1 MNKTTIF
8 IIDDD
13 QQVRAAL
20 SLLMES
26 VGWTVKLFSTATSFL
41 EQFDSGIPGCI
52 ITDIR
57 MPMMSGLDLQMKL
70 KEYDIAPPVLMI
82 TGHGD
87 VSMAVR
93 AIKEGALDF
102 IEKPFNNQYLL
113 DRVHSA
119 IEIDCEN
126 REMALRLLE
135 VNEKYNRL
143 TDKEKQVFEWI
154 IKGALSKQIAEE
166 VFVTQSAV
174 EARRSKI
181 MEKMKADNISDLMK
195 MAMTMNMISD

>member
-1 MNKTTIF
+1 MNKATVF

-26 VGWTVKLFSTATSFL
+26 VGWKVKLFATAVSFL
-41 EQFDSGIPGCI
+41 EQFDGDIPGCI

-57 MPMMSGLDLQMKL
+57 MPMMSGLDLQIKL
-70 KEYDIAPPVLMI
+70 KEYRISPPVLMI

-87 VSMAVR
+87 ITMAVR

-113 DRVHSA
+113 DRVHQA
-119 IEIDCEN
+119 IEIDSDN
-126 REMALRLLE
+126 REAVLRVLK
-135 VNEKYNRL
+135 VKEKYNQL
-143 TDKEKQVFEWI
+143 TDKEKQVFGWI

-181 MEKMKADNISDLMK
+181 MEKMNADNISDLMK
-195 MAMTMNMISD
+195 MAMVMGMVNT

>member
-1 MNKTTIF
+1 MNKATIF

-26 VGWTVKLFSTATSFL
+26 VGWEVKLFSTATSFL
-41 EQFDSGIPGCI
+41 EQFDSDIPGCI
-52 ITDIR
+52 ISDIR

-70 KEYDIAPPVLMI
+70 KEYSMVPPILMI

-87 VSMAVR
+87 VAMAVR
-93 AIKEGALDF
+93 AIQAGALDF
-102 IEKPFNNQYLL
+102 IEKPFNNQHLL
-113 DRVHSA
+113 DRVHKA
-119 IEIDCEN
+119 IEIDNGN
-126 REMALRLLE
+126 RETVIHMLE

-143 TDKEKQVFEWI
+143 TDKEKEVFEWI
-154 IKGALSKQIAEE
+154 IKGALSKQIAEK

-181 MEKMKADNISDLMK
+181 MEKMDADNIPDLMK
-195 MAMTMNMISD
+195 MAMTMNMIDV

>member
-1 MNKTTIF
+1 MNKATIF

-13 QQVRAAL
+13 QQVRTAL

-26 VGWTVKLFSTATSFL
+26 VGWNVKMFASAVSFL
-41 EQFDSGIPGCI
+41 EQFDSDIPGCI
-52 ITDIR
+52 VTDIR
-57 MPMMSGLDLQMKL
+57 MPMMSGLDLQIKL
-70 KEYDIAPPVLMI
+70 KEYRIAPPVLMI

-87 VSMAVR
+87 VAMAVR

-102 IEKPFNNQYLL
+102 IQKPFNNQYLL
-113 DRVHSA
+113 DRVHQA
-119 IEIDCEN
+119 IEIDSDN
-126 REMALRLLE
+126 RQAALHTLE
-135 VNEKYNRL
+135 VNEKYNQL
-143 TDKEKQVFEWI
+143 TDKEKQVFRWI

-181 MEKMKADNISDLMK
+181 MEKMGVKNIPDLMK
-195 MAMTMNMISD
+195 MAMVMGMIET

>member
-1 MNKTTIF
+1 MNKATIF

-26 VGWTVKLFSTATSFL
+26 VGWKVKLFATAVSFL
-41 EQFDSGIPGCI
+41 EQFDADVPGCI
-52 ITDIR
+52 VTDIR

-70 KEYDIAPPVLMI
+70 KEHCISPPVLMI

-87 VSMAVR
+87 IAMAVR
-93 AIKEGALDF
+93 AIQEGALDF

-113 DRVHSA
+113 DRVHQA
-119 IEIDCEN
+119 IEIDRDN
-126 REMALRLLE
+126 RKAALRVLE
-135 VNEKYNRL
+135 VNEKYNQL
-143 TDKEKQVFEWI
+143 TDKEKQVFGWI

-181 MEKMKADNISDLMK
+181 MEKMNADNISDLMK
-195 MAMTMNMISD
+195 MAMVMGMIDA

>member
-1 MNKTTIF
+1 MNKATVF

-26 VGWTVKLFSTATSFL
+26 VGWNVKLFATAVSFL
-41 EQFDSGIPGCI
+41 EQFDGDIPGCI

-57 MPMMSGLDLQMKL
+57 MPMMSGLDLQIKL
-70 KEYDIAPPVLMI
+70 KEYPIAPPVLMI

-87 VSMAVR
+87 ITMAVR

-113 DRVHSA
+113 DRVHQA
-119 IEIDCEN
+119 IEIDSDN
-126 REMALRLLE
+126 RKATLRVLK
-135 VNEKYNRL
+135 VKEKYSQL
-143 TDKEKQVFEWI
+143 TDKEKQVFERI

-181 MEKMKADNISDLMK
+181 MEKMNADNISDLMK
-195 MAMTMNMISD
+195 MAMVMGMVSS

>member
-1 MNKTTIF
+1 MNKATVF

-13 QQVRAAL
+13 QQVRSAL

-26 VGWTVKLFSTATSFL
+26 VGWHVKLFATAVSFL
-41 EQFDSGIPGCI
+41 EQFDSDIPGCI

-57 MPMMSGLDLQMKL
+57 MPMMSGLDLQIKL
-70 KEYDIAPPVLMI
+70 KEYRISPPVLMI

-87 VSMAVR
+87 IAMAVR

-113 DRVHSA
+113 DRVHQA
-119 IEIDCEN
+119 IEIDSDN
-126 REMALRLLE
+126 RKAVLRVLK
-135 VNEKYNRL
+135 VSEKYNQL
-143 TDKEKQVFEWI
+143 TDKEKQVFGWI

-181 MEKMKADNISDLMK
+181 MEKMNADNISDLMK
-195 MAMTMNMISD
+195 MAMVMGMVNA

>member
-1 MNKTTIF
+1 MSKATIF

-13 QQVRAAL
+13 QQVRVAL

-26 VGWTVKLFSTATSFL
+26 VGWEVKLFSTATSFL
-41 EQFDSGIPGCI
+41 KQFDSSIPGCI
-52 ITDIR
+52 ISDIR

-70 KEYDIAPPVLMI
+70 KERSMAPPILMI

-87 VSMAVR
+87 VAMAVR
-93 AIKEGALDF
+93 AIQEGALDF

-113 DRVHSA
+113 DKVHKA
-119 IEIDCEN
+119 IEIDADN
-126 REMALRLLE
+126 RETKLRVSE

-143 TDKEKQVFEWI
+143 TDKEKEVFGLI

-181 MEKMKADNISDLMK
+181 MEKMNADNISDLMK
-195 MAMTMNMISD
+195 MAMTMDMINV

>member
-1 MNKTTIF
+1 MNKATIF

-26 VGWTVKLFSTATSFL
+26 VGWEVKLFSTATSFL
-41 EQFDSGIPGCI
+41 EQFDSDIPGCI
-52 ITDIR
+52 ISDIR

-70 KEYDIAPPVLMI
+70 KEYSMVPPILMI

-87 VSMAVR
+87 VAMAVR
-93 AIKEGALDF
+93 AIQAGALDF
-102 IEKPFNNQYLL
+102 IEKPFNNQHLL
-113 DRVHSA
+113 DRVHKA
-119 IEIDCEN
+119 IEIDNGN
-126 REMALRLLE
+126 RETAIRVLE
-135 VNEKYNRL
+135 ANEKYNRL
-143 TDKEKQVFEWI
+143 TDKEKEVFEWI
-154 IKGALSKQIAEE
+154 IKGALSKQIAEK

-181 MEKMKADNISDLMK
+181 MEKMDADNISDLMK
-195 MAMTMNMISD
+195 MAMTMNMINV

>member
-1 MNKTTIF
+1 M
-8 IIDDD
+8 
-13 QQVRAAL
+13 QQL
-20 SLLMES
+20 S
-26 VGWTVKLFSTATSFL
+26 VFL
-41 EQFDSGIPGCI
+41 EQFDSDIPGCI

-57 MPMMSGLDLQMKL
+57 MPMMSGLDLQIKL
-70 KEYDIAPPVLMI
+70 KEYRISPPVLMI

-87 VSMAVR
+87 ITMAVR

-113 DRVHSA
+113 DRVHQA
-119 IEIDCEN
+119 IEVDSDN
-126 REMALRLLE
+126 RKAVLRVLK
-135 VNEKYNRL
+135 VNEKYNQL
-143 TDKEKQVFEWI
+143 TDKEKQVFGWI

-181 MEKMKADNISDLMK
+181 MEKMNADNISDLMK
-195 MAMTMNMISD
+195 MAMVMGMVNT

>member
-1 MNKTTIF
+1 MNKTTVF

-26 VGWTVKLFSTATSFL
+26 VGWNVKLFATAVSFL
-41 EQFDSGIPGCI
+41 EQFDSDIPGCI
-52 ITDIR
+52 IADIR
-57 MPMMSGLDLQMKL
+57 MPMMSGLDLQIKL
-70 KEYDIAPPVLMI
+70 KEYRISPPVLMI

-87 VSMAVR
+87 VAMAVR

-113 DRVHSA
+113 DRVHQA
-119 IEIDCEN
+119 IEIDNDN
-126 REMALRLLE
+126 RKAALRVLE
-135 VNEKYNRL
+135 VNEKYNQL
-143 TDKEKQVFEWI
+143 TDKEKQVFGWI

-181 MEKMKADNISDLMK
+181 MEKMGVKNIPDLMK
-195 MAMTMNMISD
+195 MAMIMGMVDI

>member
-1 MNKTTIF
+1 MNKATVF

-26 VGWTVKLFSTATSFL
+26 VGWKVKLFATAVSFL
-41 EQFDSGIPGCI
+41 EQFDSDIPGCI

-57 MPMMSGLDLQMKL
+57 MPMMSGLDLQIKL
-70 KEYDIAPPVLMI
+70 KEYRISPPVLMI

-87 VSMAVR
+87 ITMAVR

-113 DRVHSA
+113 DRVHQA
-119 IEIDCEN
+119 IEIDSDN
-126 REMALRLLE
+126 REAVLRVLK
-135 VNEKYNRL
+135 VKEKYNQL
-143 TDKEKQVFEWI
+143 TDKEKQVFGWI

-181 MEKMKADNISDLMK
+181 MEKMNADNISDLMK
-195 MAMTMNMISD
+195 MAMVMGMVNT

>member
-1 MNKTTIF
+1 MNKATVF

-26 VGWTVKLFSTATSFL
+26 VGWKVKLFATAVSFL
-41 EQFDSGIPGCI
+41 EQFDGDIPGCI

-57 MPMMSGLDLQMKL
+57 MPMMSGLDLQIKL
-70 KEYDIAPPVLMI
+70 KEYRISPPVLMI

-87 VSMAVR
+87 ITMAVR

-113 DRVHSA
+113 DRVHQA
-119 IEIDCEN
+119 IEVDSDN
-126 REMALRLLE
+126 RKAVLRVLK
-135 VNEKYNRL
+135 VNEKYNQL
-143 TDKEKQVFEWI
+143 TDKEKQVFGWI

-181 MEKMKADNISDLMK
+181 MEKMNADNISDLMK
-195 MAMTMNMISD
+195 MAMVMGMVNT

>member
-1 MNKTTIF
+1 MNKATIF

-26 VGWTVKLFSTATSFL
+26 VGWKVKLFATAVSFL
-41 EQFDSGIPGCI
+41 EQFDADVPGCI
-52 ITDIR
+52 VTDIR

-70 KEYDIAPPVLMI
+70 KEHRISPPVLMI

-87 VSMAVR
+87 IAMAVR
-93 AIKEGALDF
+93 AIQEGALDF

-113 DRVHSA
+113 DRVHQA
-119 IEIDCEN
+119 IEIDRDN
-126 REMALRLLE
+126 RKAALRVLE
-135 VNEKYNRL
+135 VNEKYNQL
-143 TDKEKQVFEWI
+143 TDKEKQVFGWI

-181 MEKMKADNISDLMK
+181 MEKMNADNISDLMK
-195 MAMTMNMISD
+195 MAMVMGMIDA

>member
-1 MNKTTIF
+1 MNKATVF

-26 VGWTVKLFSTATSFL
+26 VGWNVKLFATAVSFL
-41 EQFDSGIPGCI
+41 EQFDGDIPGCI

-57 MPMMSGLDLQMKL
+57 MPMMSGLDLQIKL
-70 KEYDIAPPVLMI
+70 KEHRISPPVLMI

-87 VSMAVR
+87 ITMAVR

-113 DRVHSA
+113 DRVHQA
-119 IEIDCEN
+119 IEIDGDN
-126 REMALRLLE
+126 RKAALRVLK
-135 VNEKYNRL
+135 VKEKYSQL
-143 TDKEKQVFEWI
+143 TDKEKQVFGWI

-181 MEKMKADNISDLMK
+181 MEKMNADNISDLMK
-195 MAMTMNMISD
+195 MAMVMGMVSS

>member
-1 MNKTTIF
+1 MNKATIF

-26 VGWTVKLFSTATSFL
+26 VGWKVKLFATAVSFL
-41 EQFDSGIPGCI
+41 EQFDGDIPGCI

-57 MPMMSGLDLQMKL
+57 MPMMSGLDLQIKL
-70 KEYDIAPPVLMI
+70 KEYRISPPVLMI

-87 VSMAVR
+87 ITMAVR

-113 DRVHSA
+113 DRVHQA
-119 IEIDCEN
+119 IEIDSDN
-126 REMALRLLE
+126 REAVLRVLK
-135 VNEKYNRL
+135 VKEKYNQL
-143 TDKEKQVFEWI
+143 TDKEKQVFGWI

-181 MEKMKADNISDLMK
+181 MEKMNADNISDLMK
-195 MAMTMNMISD
+195 MAMVMGMVNT

>member
-1 MNKTTIF
+1 MNKATIF

-26 VGWTVKLFSTATSFL
+26 VGWKVKLFSTAVSFL
-41 EQFDSGIPGCI
+41 EQFDSDIPGCI

-70 KEYDIAPPVLMI
+70 KEHRISPPVLMI

-87 VSMAVR
+87 IAMAVR
-93 AIKEGALDF
+93 AMQEGALDF

-113 DRVHSA
+113 DRVHQA
-119 IEIDCEN
+119 IEVDSDN
-126 REMALRLLE
+126 RKAVLRVLQ
-135 VNEKYNRL
+135 VNEKYDQL
-143 TDKEKQVFEWI
+143 TDKEKQVFGWI

-181 MEKMKADNISDLMK
+181 MEKMNADNISDLMK
-195 MAMTMNMISD
+195 MAMVMGMVNA

>member
-1 MNKTTIF
+1 MNKATVF

-26 VGWTVKLFSTATSFL
+26 VGWKVKLFATAVSFL
-41 EQFDSGIPGCI
+41 EQFDSDIPGCI

-57 MPMMSGLDLQMKL
+57 MPMMSGLDLQIKL
-70 KEYDIAPPVLMI
+70 KEYRISPPGLMI

-87 VSMAVR
+87 ITMAVR

-113 DRVHSA
+113 DRVHQA
-119 IEIDCEN
+119 IEVDSDN
-126 REMALRLLE
+126 RKAVLRVLK
-135 VNEKYNRL
+135 VNEKYNQL
-143 TDKEKQVFEWI
+143 TDKEKQVFGWI

-181 MEKMKADNISDLMK
+181 MEKMNADNISDLMK
-195 MAMTMNMISD
+195 MAMVMGMVNT

>member
-1 MNKTTIF
+1 MSKATIF

-13 QQVRAAL
+13 QQVRVAL

-26 VGWTVKLFSTATSFL
+26 VGWEVKLFSTATSFL
-41 EQFDSGIPGCI
+41 EQFDSSIPGCI
-52 ITDIR
+52 ISDIR

-70 KEYDIAPPVLMI
+70 KERSMAPPILMI

-87 VSMAVR
+87 VAMAVR
-93 AIKEGALDF
+93 AIQEGALDF

-113 DRVHSA
+113 DRVHKA
-119 IEIDCEN
+119 IEIDADN
-126 REMALRLLE
+126 RETKLRVSE

-143 TDKEKQVFEWI
+143 TDKEKEVFGLI

-181 MEKMKADNISDLMK
+181 MEKMNADNISDLMK
-195 MAMTMNMISD
+195 MAMTMDMINV

>member
-1 MNKTTIF
+1 MNKATVF

-26 VGWTVKLFSTATSFL
+26 VGWKVKLFATAVSFL
-41 EQFDSGIPGCI
+41 EQFDSDIPGCI

-57 MPMMSGLDLQMKL
+57 MPMMSGLDLQIKL
-70 KEYDIAPPVLMI
+70 KEYRISPPVLMI

-87 VSMAVR
+87 ITMAVR

-113 DRVHSA
+113 DRVHQA
-119 IEIDCEN
+119 IEVDSDN
-126 REMALRLLE
+126 RKAVLRVLK
-135 VNEKYNRL
+135 VNEKYNQL
-143 TDKEKQVFEWI
+143 TDKEKQVFGWI

-181 MEKMKADNISDLMK
+181 MEKMNADNISDLMK
-195 MAMTMNMISD
+195 MAMVMGMVNT